1 MRSDRLSNGH
11 SFGRSNGSSCGF
23 CEQPSVSRP
32 LRTTKDILA
41 CLEFFK
47 DKKQEYFVTLSLD
60 GAGNLILRR
69 IVTIGLLDVSLAHP
83 REVFAGVITDRA
95 ASLVIA
101 HNHPSGIAEP
111 SSEDIKTT
119 QQLMAAGVLLGMPLI
134 DHVIVA
140 KDNYF
145 SFREE
150 GLIDGYSLS
159 KQMRYD

>member
-1 MRSDRLSNGH
+1 MGSNRTNKSDYSLGSG
-11 SFGRSNGSSCGF
+11 SGSSCGF
-23 CEQPSVSRP
+23 CEQPTASKP
-32 LRTTKDILA
+32 LRTTTDILA

-69 IVTIGLLDVSLAHP
+69 IITIGLLDMSLAHP

-95 ASLVIA
+95 AGVIIG

-111 SSEDIKTT
+111 SSEDVKTT
-119 QQLMAAGVLLGMPLI
+119 QQLVAAGILLGIPLL
-134 DHVIVA
+134 DHLIVT

-145 SFREE
+145 SFREQ
-150 GLIDGYSLS
+150 GLIDGAVHL
-159 KQMRYD
+159 